1 MTKEKFIKFYE
12 NTPFKENAEAA
23 WEAIQKA
30 FLAIPCNTC
39 GSTPSTVN
47 PLIMAGAM
55 ATVRVEVG
63 KNFKPI
69 MEYASGQAYE
79 GRADLGNTTPGDG
92 VRYKGRGYIQLTGKA
107 NYALYGQKLGLDL
120 VNNPDLALDVNVGA
134 KILALYFKDR
144 GVIDACVNKDWLR
157 VRKLVNG
164 VNRATGLPNGW
175 SEFQNV
181 INQYVN

>member
-1 MTKEKFIKFYE
+1 MNKEKFLKFYE
-12 NTPFKENAEAA
+12 NTPFYENAKNA
-23 WEAIQKA
+23 WEAIEEA
-30 FLAIPCNTC
+30 FLSLPCPTC
-39 GSTPSTVN
+39 GSHTSTVS
-47 PLIMAGAM
+47 PLVMAGAM

-79 GRADLGNTTPGDG
+79 NRADLGNTSPGDG
-92 VRYKGRGYIQLTGKA
+92 VRYKGRGYIQLTGKS
-107 NYALYGQKLGLDL
+107 NYAIYGQKLGLDL
-120 VNNPDLALDVNVGA
+120 ISSPGLALDVKVGA
-134 KILALYFKDR
+134 KILAQYFKDR
-144 GVIDACVNKDWLR
+144 GVMEACIAKDWLR

-164 VNRATGLPNGW
+164 VNRTTGLPNGW